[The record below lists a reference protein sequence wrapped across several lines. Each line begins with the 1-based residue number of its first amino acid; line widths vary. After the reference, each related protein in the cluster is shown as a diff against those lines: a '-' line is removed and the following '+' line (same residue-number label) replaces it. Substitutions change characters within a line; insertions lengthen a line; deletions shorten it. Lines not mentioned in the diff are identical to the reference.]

1 MSYLRVLMSFAL
13 MVSAEA
19 YANDFPEVSIR
30 QVRAL
35 NDDGDGSALEAE
47 LVRVTGVTTT
57 GGRQYAP
64 TSNCD
69 NPPCT
74 PGVGFYLD
82 DGEAGIFVWSYLPS
96 EGIDGL
102 TVGQRV
108 RVGGLVRSFQGRL
121 MLTDFIDPACNSDSP
136 PERCQEGSLPR
147 IAPII
152 EVLEAEATPPEPV
165 AMTLRGF
172 LETSESMEGRLV
184 SIPGVFSDDLSQRLP
199 RAGTGGSFQLHD
211 ATVLPGQTPVPL
223 YIEKTTD
230 VAGQV
235 WPERSQADLIA
246 IADQSFRGGG
256 APGDNGRQLR
266 ARSWADFSNFRP
278 REDEQ
283 WPQERTPI
291 GDLRPGEGESTGA
304 FEGNRVWIEGW
315 LTTEFSTFRE
325 SRTGG
330 VGFAVQDDTGGV
342 IIRSNTIDHIWA
354 PAAESAL
361 ECQGNTDCSGGER
374 CGPRSLCQEV
384 VDLPEL
390 RSGVRVRVLGKVETR
405 RGRLM
410 IVDARL
416 DDPLLI
422 ERLGAG
428 GADEPAER
436 VFAPVVVSA
445 RELLMGGEAYEG
457 VLLTIKDLHLADAN
471 QQLPR
476 SGQNGTFSVGD
487 EENIRVGVHVE
498 RFACTDDEGAQVCVN
513 RTSMSLPPES
523 FSGERQWDLFQFD
536 VTGIGDEIT
545 EGGGAGQRGLMPRSP
560 ADFSNFRD
568 RRPPDTVVDAGVTL
582 PPPPPRGGG
591 GCGCATLGVD
601 SAIWLLTPLVI
612 ARRRRNRRLNGAR
625 NSDTSV

>member
-1 MSYLRVLMSFAL
+1 MKHYFPVLTAFLVLSPDVFAQE
-13 MVSAEA
+13 M
-19 YANDFPEVSIR
+19 PEVGIR

-69 NPPCT
+69 SPPCT
-74 PGVGFYLD
+74 PGVGFYVD
-82 DGEAGIFVWSYLPS
+82 DGEAAIFVWSYLPS
-96 EGIDGL
+96 PGVESL
-102 TVGQRV
+102 TIGQRV

-121 MLTDFIDPACNSDSP
+121 MLTDYIDPACSSDDP
-136 PERCQEGSLPR
+136 PERCREGSLPR
-147 IAPII
+147 LAPSI
-152 EVLEAEATPPEPV
+152 EVLEAEATPPAPIE
-165 AMTLRGF
+165 MSLRGF
-172 LETSESMEGRLV
+172 LETSEAMEGRLV
-184 SIPGVFSDDLSQRLP
+184 SIAGVFSDDLSQRLP

-211 ATVLPGQTPVPL
+211 STVLPGETPVPL

-235 WPERSQADLIA
+235 WPERSQADLLA
-246 IADQSFRGGG
+246 LADQNFRGGG

-291 GDLRPGEGESTGA
+291 GNLRPGEGDSLGD
-304 FEGNRVWIEGW
+304 FEGKRVWIEGW
-315 LTTEFSTFRE
+315 LTTEFTTFRE

-330 VGFAVQDDTGGV
+330 VGFAVQDDSGGV
-342 IIRSNTIDHIWA
+342 IVRSSTIDHIWA
-354 PAAESAL
+354 PTQDGAR
-361 ECQGNTDCSGGER
+361 ECQSNTECSGGER
-374 CGPRSLCQEV
+374 CGPRSFCQAV

-416 DDPLLI
+416 DDPILI

-428 GADEPAER
+428 GDGEPAER
-436 VFAPVVVSA
+436 VFAPTVVTA
-445 RELLMGGEAYEG
+445 RELLIGGESYEG

-487 EENIRVGVHVE
+487 EENVRVGVHVE
-498 RFACTDDEGAQVCVN
+498 RFACTDEDGAQVCVN
-513 RTSMSLPPES
+513 RSSMSLPPDT

-536 VTGIGDEIT
+536 LTGVGDEIV

-568 RRPPDTVVDAGVTL
+568 RRPPETVADAGVVL

-591 GCGCATLGVD
+591 CGCGTAGVE
-601 SAIWLLTPLVI
+601 PLVFLLLPFL
-612 ARRRRNRRLNGAR
+612 RRRRNRSC
-625 NSDTSV
+625 SDT